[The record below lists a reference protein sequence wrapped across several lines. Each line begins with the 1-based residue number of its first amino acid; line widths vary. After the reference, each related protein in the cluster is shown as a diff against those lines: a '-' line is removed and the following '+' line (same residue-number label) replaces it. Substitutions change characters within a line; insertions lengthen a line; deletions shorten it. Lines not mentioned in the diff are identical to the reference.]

1 MANTIRQLDTVFVNL
16 INDLMTLERQPLQR
30 LTQRRDEIQ
39 VQKAVYN
46 DLRNLLEDFQNAV
59 KGLNSSYPLYAMTEG
74 RAVKVSNT
82 TGNATVLTASAGASA
97 APGTYEISDI
107 TLARQ
112 HRVFSSRQE
121 YTNQALNLTGSFYL
135 GGAATASVSGAT
147 GGAVAAFGT
156 SAVESGLTELGTDS
170 YAVETRQDGLGGWQF
185 RVVNRAGEAVTVKKT
200 DGSGTTSEW
209 QSIPVGGVF
218 DTGRGLTVTF
228 GSDPQMYTE
237 ASRSGG
243 AALAN
248 YTARGALIEVNAGD
262 TLIDVVTRINRAAYA
277 EGNRVSASIIDRQ
290 LVLTNE
296 RSGQNYLLQASDSN
310 GGVLQSLGLVD
321 GTGNFLN
328 QQMPT
333 DASMKVNG
341 LLVTRSGNRGLSDII
356 HGLTIDLAPDA
367 EGKSATLEVTSDV
380 SAARKAIEDML
391 GKYNKLMDY
400 LSAKVTNLKQTDGT
414 YKRGALA
421 GDYSIV
427 TLRMELARQF
437 GAAVTN
443 SGAFGMLRE
452 VGISLDDS
460 FKASI
465 SDAAKL
471 ESLLLSKRSDVTAL
485 FDQLSTNLT
494 TTIGR
499 FTGASGYMASVSSAL
514 DRQLESAKQQ
524 IDAMNSRLA
533 TREEQLYQ
541 QYGEIQAQL
550 LTMTY
555 MQQQFLAMYGNYNVY
570 K

>member
-1 MANTIRQLDTVFVNL
+1 MTNTIRQLDTVFVNL

-30 LTQRRDEIQ
+30 LTQRRDEFQ
-39 VQKAVYN
+39 VQKAIYN
-46 DLRNLLEDFQNAV
+46 DLQNLLEDFQNAV
-59 KGLNSSYPLYAMTEG
+59 KGLNSSSPLYAITEG

-97 APGTYEISDI
+97 VPGRYEISEI

-121 YTNQALNLTGSFYL
+121 YIDQALNLTGSFYL
-135 GGAATASVSGAT
+135 GGAATSSVNGITSGAVT
-147 GGAVAAFGT
+147 TFAT
-156 SAVESGLTELGTDS
+156 SEVESGFTELGTDN
-170 YAVETRQDGLGGWQF
+170 YAVETRRDEANGWQF
-185 RVVNRAGEAVTVKKT
+185 RLVNGAGEAVTVKKT
-200 DGSGTTSEW
+200 DESGATSEW
-209 QSIPVGGVF
+209 QSIPVGEIF
-218 DTGRGLTVTF
+218 NTGRGLSISF
-228 GSDPQMYTE
+228 GSDPQTYTE

-243 AALAN
+243 ASLAN
-248 YTARGALIEVNAGD
+248 YIARGAWIEVSTGD
-262 TLIDVVTRINRAAYA
+262 TLIDVVGRINRAVYA

-296 RSGQNYLLQASDSN
+296 RSGQNYLLQASDSS

-321 GTGNFLN
+321 GMGNFLN
-328 QQMPT
+328 QQLPT

-341 LLVTRSGNRGLSDII
+341 LLITRSGNRSLSDII

-427 TLRMELARQF
+427 TLRMDLARQL

-443 SGAFGMLRE
+443 TGAFRMLRE
-452 VGISLDDS
+452 IGIGLDDS
-460 FKASI
+460 FKASV

-471 ESLLLSKRSDVTAL
+471 ESFLQLRRSDVTAL
-485 FDQLSTNLT
+485 LDQLSTNLT
-494 TTIGR
+494 TTVGR
-499 FTGASGYMASVSSAL
+499 FTGASGYVANASSAL
-514 DRQLESAKQQ
+514 ERQLESTKQQ
-524 IDAMNSRLA
+524 IDTMNSRLA